1 MKLKVGDRVY
11 IKDQGKI
18 SEVVTITKA
27 TSSVAYSDNYEFKS
41 DVYGGEVKIKGL
53 RPWEFKVGLIETEEL
68 KKQFNS

>member
-1 MKLKVGDRVY
+1 MKLKIGDKIY

-27 TSSVAYSDNYEFKS
+27 TPSVAYSDKYEFKS

-68 KKQFNS
+68 KNQFNA